1 MNNDVNDCDWNEI
14 NKISEK
20 LLQYGVT
27 SWMPTTVTT
36 SSEKL
41 DEICKMFAA
50 HKGQEKG
57 AKILGIHFEGPYF
70 TKEHSGAENPEFMK
84 DPSIEEFDKWYRDSD
99 GILRKIS
106 LAPERKNVPQFV
118 RHIVKKGVIASL
130 GHSSAIYEEA
140 RKALDAGATMFNH
153 TFNGMNLL
161 S

>member
-57 AKILGIHFEGPYF
+57 AKILGIHFEG
-70 TKEHSGAENPEFMK
+70 
-84 DPSIEEFDKWYRDSD
+84 
-99 GILRKIS
+99 
-106 LAPERKNVPQFV
+106 LAKV
-118 RHIVKKGVIASL
+118 
-130 GHSSAIYEEA
+130 
-140 RKALDAGATMFNH
+140 
-153 TFNGMNLL
+153 
-161 S
+161 